1 MPNFDNKGPEGLG
14 PKTGMKLGKCRK
26 TNSDL
31 DAYPENRP
39 FRKGRRKKGV
49 SRNIVKIND

>member
-31 DAYPENRP
+31 HAYPENRP
-39 FRKGRRKKGV
+39 F
-49 SRNIVKIND
+49 